1 MRECCVCRCVL
12 RDVLVGF
19 YFLILEKKCTCEQG
33 GGGREVGQRERENLR
48 WVEPDAGLDPTT
60 LGS

>member
-1 MRECCVCRCVL
+1 MCTEGCVG
-12 RDVLVGF
+12 GF
-19 YFLILEKKCTCEQG
+19 LLFNFRKKKSTCEQG